1 MRLSSEIGAT
11 LKYNSQY
18 SRIPSNQVS
27 SCPPYVPASAHQF
40 ERTDECEKIINGGD
54 PTTSLTNLS
63 KSQVKHFGLGCI
75 NLLLEGKCE
84 DRDICPHSHNEEDLQ
99 ETCQLLSHHL
109 LKSKYNKRIEDENDE
124 NNENGDD
131 DDGFIVS
138 EDSGLEQMKSEGTRG
153 IASKKRKSK
162 GPKDI
167 AKKPRGETLYD
178 LMKVENITYHLDF
191 DQIKSDLSHRDYEES
206 NVLSQET
213 WERFVAKFLSQEEGE
228 NILIIGSIHQAEIEL
243 LRKNLKIKILE
254 CRSLFSIF
262 SVSLL
267 ISVLISISL
276 CLSTL

>member
-1 MRLSSEIGAT
+1 MKDVGMRLSSEIGAT

-18 SRIPSNQVS
+18 SRIPTNQVS

-40 ERTDECEKIINGGD
+40 ERTDECEMIVNGNS
-54 PTTSLTNLS
+54 TTSVTNLS

-75 NLLLEGKCE
+75 NLLLEGRCE

-131 DDGFIVS
+131 GFIVS
-138 EDSGLEQMKSEGTRG
+138 EDSGSEQMKSEGTTG

-206 NVLSQET
+206 NILSEET
-213 WERFVAKFLSQEEGE
+213 WERFVTKFLSQGKGE
-228 NILIIGSIHQAEIEL
+228 NILIIGSIHQTEIEFL
-243 LRKNLKIKILE
+243 TKNLKIKILE

-262 SVSLL
+262 SLSLF
-267 ISVLISISL
+267 SSL
-276 CLSTL
+276 C